1 MLNSL
6 EYSTYRTNSVLNVL
20 HISTKEEVNTL
31 GNCSRFSEL
40 VDQRGLNISEI
51 SRDTGVSRTTLTDL
65 YYSRGNQS
73 AKTLKRLCK
82 YLSCDIGEII
92 SFDEE
97 KGEQ

>member
-1 MLNSL
+1 MG
-6 EYSTYRTNSVLNVL
+6 
-20 HISTKEEVNTL
+20 I
-31 GNCSRFSEL
+31 CSRFSEL

-51 SRDTGVSRTTLTDL
+51 ARDTGVSRTTLTDL

-82 YLSCDIGEII
+82 YFSCDIGEII